1 MNNKNIDRFNNI
13 ILKISNPT
21 SLEVGLD
28 LFEQGVISNDTLIK
42 SYFTNTA
49 TIQDDASNG
58 LGGNYTYTGTAY
70 FSENQISVNPN
81 LFEIL
86 YDVQKIK
93 YSDDSE
99 DNITVVGQTLS
110 DFTSNL
116 EVVFNDKNLTTDAIK
131 INPITSFYNFSSTIN
146 FIFFS

>member
-70 FSENQISVNPN
+70 F
-81 LFEIL
+81 
-86 YDVQKIK
+86 
-93 YSDDSE
+93 
-99 DNITVVGQTLS
+99 
-110 DFTSNL
+110 
-116 EVVFNDKNLTTDAIK
+116 
-131 INPITSFYNFSSTIN
+131 
-146 FIFFS
+146 